1 MRAIGIGQCS
11 WDTLALVESYPGA
24 DTKAEALKW
33 CEQGGGPVAT
43 ACAALSALGA
53 EARFMG
59 VVGDDT
65 EGRRIIASLESDGVD
80 ASGTLVREAS
90 SSQSAFIAVE
100 QTTARRT
107 IFWRRPTGEPLSFD
121 ELPEDFLEGAKM
133 LMLDGLMNEVSMAAA
148 TRARDRG
155 VPVMVD
161 AGRVRQGML
170 ELCALSD
177 HVVGSEDF
185 ARGLGYRDGMNEADE
200 TDFFMELSSRFPGH
214 LTITFGPAGSVTVS
228 GGNVIRTPAY
238 KVDAV
243 DTTGAGDVFH
253 AGYAYGV
260 MSGWDIDKSV
270 RFATVAAALSCRA
283 LGGRAALPLLGEAL
297 GALDEFQSGL
307 HS

>member
-1 MRAIGIGQCS
+1 MRVIGIGQCS
-11 WDTLALVESYPGA
+11 WDTLAFVEEYPRA
-24 DTKAEALKW
+24 DTKAEAREW
-33 CEQGGGPVAT
+33 SEQGGGPVAT
-43 ACAALSALGA
+43 ACAALSVLGA
-53 EARFMG
+53 KARFMG

-65 EGRRIIASLESDGVD
+65 EGRKIIASLESSGVD
-80 ASGTLVREAS
+80 ASGTMVRGAS

-100 QTTARRT
+100 QTTAGRT
-107 IFWRRPTGEPLSFD
+107 IFWRRPTGEPMTPE
-121 ELPEDFLEGAKM
+121 ELPEDFLEGADM

-148 TRARDRG
+148 TQARDRG

-185 ARGLGYRDGMNEADE
+185 ARGLGFTDGMKENDE
-200 TDFFMELSSRFPGH
+200 TGFFMDLSEKFPGQ
-214 LTITFGPAGSVTVS
+214 LTITMGPAGSVAVS

-253 AGYAYGV
+253 AGYAFGV
-260 MSGWDIDKSV
+260 MSGWDMEKTV
-270 RFATVAAALSCRA
+270 RFATVTAALSCRA
-283 LGGRAALPLLGEAL
+283 LGGRAALPLLREAL
-297 GALDEFQSGL
+297 SALDDFQSGL